1 MSEQRMDRLERALGR
16 FEIATDR
23 RLSRLENVVGGIE
36 RAVGRLTV
44 QVKVFVKSQ
53 KEFNATVT
61 DALKTHDR
69 RLDNVSESVD
79 RLARTVDRF
88 IRAQG
93 NGRDGH

>member
-1 MSEQRMDRLERALGR
+1 MDRVERALAR
-16 FEIATDR
+16 FETATER

-36 RAVGRLTV
+36 NAVGRLTV
-44 QVKVFVKSQ
+44 QVTAFVQSQ

-61 DALKTHDR
+61 AALKMQDR
-69 RLDNVSESVD
+69 RLDHANETVE

-93 NGRDGH
+93 DGHDGH